1 MLRPGLGPGSVRP
14 TISMEG
20 GVDAFVSGRIWW
32 VMTIYRH
39 ETIT

>member
-1 MLRPGLGPGSVRP
+1 MLRPGLGPGL

-20 GVDAFVSGRIWW
+20 GVDAFVSGRISW

-39 ETIT
+39 ETII